1 MLCFSMSHCIK
12 DEKTTSKQIQ
22 LTFSLDDDN
31 KTQNIID
38 DEVSV
43 CMYVL
48 VVGVNLSST
57 SFIIDRN

>member
-1 MLCFSMSHCIK
+1 MSHCIK